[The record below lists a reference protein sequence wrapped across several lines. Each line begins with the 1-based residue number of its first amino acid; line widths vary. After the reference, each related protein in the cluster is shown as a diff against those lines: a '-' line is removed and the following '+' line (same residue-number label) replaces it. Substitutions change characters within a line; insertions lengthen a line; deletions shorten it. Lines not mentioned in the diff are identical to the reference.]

1 MPSPL
6 LPDRERRHLLQFHV
20 WPRLGYRA
28 RMVAA
33 AALVLA
39 GLAAQTQ
46 LSFTAPPQILLG
58 TLLILLAGTAFL
70 LVKGYDLAPTGK
82 LRAGEWEKTTRDRFQ
97 EVSKLEKSMWRWD
110 QSFVDITCPLGFLT
124 LAALAL
130 AGLVV
135 FSFLVMQYGTRD
147 WAPVF
152 AADAVVLLLPH
163 WIIGTRRTW
172 RPVALRQQI
181 EALETALAR
190 MDAFKIAPFEV
201 HPMFQMAGEG
211 SKRVPV
217 SARVFVRFTKAPE
230 DFLGMQLQVA
240 INNVQGTKYPYLYAV
255 LIAKQSFGLLDPKR
269 LDFVRQRVGGL
280 TVESKRE
287 SDTHVIV
294 LRQKTTRQS
303 GYHTKTAAIRE
314 ITESAWLAA
323 MELASKPEP
332 AP

>member
-46 LSFTAPPQILLG
+46 LSPAAPPRILLG

-70 LVKGYDLAPTGK
+70 LVKGYDLAPSGK

-97 EVSKLEKSMWRWD
+97 EVSKLERSMWRWD

-172 RPVALRQQI
+172 RPAALRQQI
-181 EALETALAR
+181 EALETALER
-190 MDAFKIAPFEV
+190 MTAFKIAPFEA

-294 LRQKTTRQS
+294 LRQTTTRRS
-303 GYHTKTAAIRE
+303 GYHTKTGAIRE
-314 ITESAWLAA
+314 ITEAAWLAA
-323 MELASKPEP
+323 MEMVSKPEA